1 MLRKLIVFAL
11 ILCVVMPT
19 LAQVEFHTELESFD
33 ALEDAPIMGLGLSKK
48 DENTV
53 DYLYLMNQ
61 EDEFCTA
68 DIHMSDDPDY
78 DTRVCVFEDPE
89 SDSQFLYIDSY
100 HNTNFLVFYN
110 GQIIAVLSREQGISD
125 LDFGEYEVL
134 LFYHNFELVGKV
146 TFTITDPRE
155 AADFNTEIV
164 PTDGLNKYRGLST
177 EHRTIAEYLYRTQRD
192 KFCTDD
198 IPSKGTRDHTRVC
211 VFKDPRTGERFLY
224 VNETEERNVIWASS
238 GNFRYTNWIIF
249 HNGQIAGLLGGSRG
263 GSGIAD
269 LAPGEYEML
278 VIYHYGVVGTSR
290 LPIYRFGSV
299 SFTIPDSGEESAG
312 D

>member
-19 LAQVEFHTELESFD
+19 LAQVEFRTELESFD
-33 ALEDAPIMGLGLSKK
+33 ALKDAPIMGRGLSEK

-89 SDSQFLYIDSY
+89 SDLQFLYIDSY
-100 HNTNFLVFYN
+100 YNTNFLVFYN
-110 GQIIAVLSREQGISD
+110 GQIIGVLSSEQGISD
-125 LDFGEYEVL
+125 LDLGEYEVL

-155 AADFNTEIV
+155 AVDFNTEIV
-164 PTDGLNKYRGLST
+164 TTDGLNKYRGLIT
-177 EHRTIAEYLYRTQRD
+177 EHWTIAEYLYRTQRD

-211 VFKDPRTGERFLY
+211 VFEDPRTGEQFLY
-224 VNETEERNVIWASS
+224 VNEAEESGILLWASS
-238 GNFRYTNWIIF
+238 GNFNFTNLIVF
-249 HNGQIAGLLGGSRG
+249 HNGRIAGLLGGSRG
-263 GSGIAD
+263 GIAD
-269 LAPGEYEML
+269 LAPGEYEIL
-278 VIYHYGVVGTSR
+278 VIYHFGIGTSR

-299 SFTIPDSGEESAG
+299 SFTILDSREESAG